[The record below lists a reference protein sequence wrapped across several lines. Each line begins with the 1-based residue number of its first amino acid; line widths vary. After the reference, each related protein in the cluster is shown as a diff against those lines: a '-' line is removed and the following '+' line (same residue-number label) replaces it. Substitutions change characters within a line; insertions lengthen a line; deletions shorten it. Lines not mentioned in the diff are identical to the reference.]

1 MPTPAERGEEV
12 RRRLLAAAVEL
23 IAEHGW
29 AGVRTRMLAER
40 AGVAGGLVHY
50 HFSSVRNLLTLAATG
65 AMRDGIAALGSAL
78 TRARTPQEVVDTLV
92 GTLDPYTGH
101 DPMSV
106 VFVETYLAALR
117 DPELRVA
124 VAEVIADFRGD
135 LATWLAERGIDAP
148 EATAVVVGAA
158 IDGLVMQRALD
169 PGVSAEATRPVLLR
183 MLTPAKAREE

>member
-12 RRRLLAAAVEL
+12 RRRLLVAATEL

-50 HFSSVRNLLTLAATG
+50 HFSSVRNLLTQAATG
-65 AMRDGIAALGSAL
+65 AMRDGIGMLGSAL
-78 TRARTPQEVVDTLV
+78 ARARTPQEVVDALV
-92 GTLDPYTGH
+92 GSLDPYTGD

-106 VFVETYLAALR
+106 LFVETYLAALR
-117 DPELRVA
+117 DPALRDA
-124 VAEVIADFRGD
+124 VAEVIAEFRTEV
-135 LATWLAERGIDAP
+135 AAWLAERGVDAP
-148 EATAVVVGAA
+148 EATAAVLGAA

-169 PGVSAEATRPVLLR
+169 PGVSAEAVRPVLLR
-183 MLTPAKAREE
+183 MLTPAASREE